1 MSSLLAIP
9 NIALI
14 FVQHIQLKLCVLFFY
29 RIMPSI
35 IVKMIV
41 KTKFIPHV
49 GAIIKKIKKIIMER
63 PEAAKRGT
71 TPHLLT
77 HQVLYTL

>member
-49 GAIIKKIKKIIMER
+49 GAMIIKNKIKNNNGK
-63 PEAAKRGT
+63 A
-71 TPHLLT
+71 
-77 HQVLYTL
+77 